1 MNVIASA
8 EGSLY
13 ELVCR
18 GKKDAYFFGDSPKSK
33 YIFDNTYGSELQT
46 MFERRIK
53 QPKTG
58 VDFGRTIEF
67 DVEAVGDVIQSFSFL
82 INLPSWFPTPIE
94 QKFGTSVIQDLSG
107 VSYGYVNGISYFLFE
122 SIQLYQDSI
131 LLQQFSGDSLWAT
144 SSTQGIYAERH
155 VVGILSGGHDGSSA
169 SIGKNAM
176 PGQLRLYLPFAGCQP
191 GGLGF
196 PIRAMMSHTFTI
208 KCKLRRLEHLIEA
221 SDQRNFSS
229 LTGYP
234 WNRSDFKC
242 ITDTLGTHTQ
252 FTTLKHTDM
261 KPLSI
266 QLETVQ
272 TYVTKEMQTL
282 MMTQPL
288 EIPFYQTYETVTTLL
303 PNDYKSS
310 GVKNIRFDGC
320 HPTPRILW
328 IIRSESDMQANLL
341 WKLSP
346 NKGGPYYNT
355 ASLVIAGKTR
365 ESEFDGS
372 VWRDIVNFCK
382 EDVDTFREVN
392 TMNWGLGYYE
402 KNRDKRIDGTI
413 NMTTADRPTLSLNLT
428 LPTGNQLPPTGA
440 PLLQD
445 SYKAELRIITEGW
458 TSLKTSGNGRVE
470 LLSFN

>member
-18 GKKDAYFFGDSPKSK
+18 GKKDTYFFGDFSKSK

-58 VDFGRTIEF
+58 VEFGRTIEF
-67 DVEAVGDVIQSFSFL
+67 DVEAVGDVIKSFAFL
-82 INLPSWFPTPIE
+82 IDLPSWFPTIIE
-94 QKFGTSVIQDLSG
+94 SKFGRSIIKDLSG
-107 VSYGYVNGISYFLFE
+107 VSYGYVKGIAYFLFE

-131 LLQQFSGDSLWAT
+131 LIQQFSGDSLLVT
-144 SSTQGIYAERH
+144 SSTQGTYAERH
-155 VVGILSGGHDGSSA
+155 TLSVLSGMHDGSPK
-169 SIGKNAM
+169 SIGKNAI
-176 PGQLRLYLPFAGCQP
+176 PGQLRLTLPFAGCQA

-208 KCKLRRLEHLIEA
+208 KCKLRKLEHLVEA

-234 WNRSDFKC
+234 WNRSDFTC
-242 ITDTLGTHTQ
+242 ITDSLGTQTN
-252 FTTLKHTDM
+252 FTTLKNTDM

-288 EIPFYQTYETVTTLL
+288 EIPFYQTYENIYTLM
-303 PNDYKSS
+303 PSDYTSS
-310 GVKNIRFDGC
+310 GVKNLRLDGC

-346 NKGGPYYNT
+346 SKGGPYYNT

-365 ESEFDGS
+365 ESEFDS
-372 VWRDIVNFCK
+372 SLWRDIVNFCK
-382 EDVDTFREVN
+382 EDIDTTGEVN
-392 TMNWGLGYYE
+392 TMNWGLGYY
-402 KNRDKRIDGTI
+402 NNSTDKRIDGTI

-428 LPTGNQLPPTGA
+428 LPSGNQLPPTGVSTT
-440 PLLQD
+440 QD
-445 SYKAELRIITEGW
+445 SYKAEIRIITEGW